1 MSYEDLLGRI
11 SRSIPELTGKLSAP
25 RVTYVKSLKKTYIS
39 FESAVLVGERQFLL
53 LEKLLRDFFPG
64 RPLALRVSSPSLR
77 ENFLAHV
84 EDYRPVLTDFLR
96 RNYPGIVAWLPAIS
110 WSCQGDRLTLTFPD
124 EFSLD
129 YVGRQNIANR
139 LARAVQE
146 IFDARVIVE
155 TTVAGDRE
163 ARLERAR
170 QERAQSLRVMT
181 RAELAE
187 RYGTGY
193 DPSSDG
199 NGSGRRKSAAAET
212 HRRAAQGKETAPDP
226 AASASASVS
235 GTAPGAASGTV
246 SGAVPG
252 ASSGATPGA
261 ASPGDLP
268 TSAPSSAL
276 ETGIPVPPMSSHPVG
291 RPILGRGIAD
301 RPVEIREL
309 NAESGLVVIQGDVF
323 LLETRELKGGETLLL
338 SFAVTDYTSSILCKT
353 FLRYRPR
360 SFRRGEEGAPAPIS
374 EEERR
379 AVHEKVEKIREGMNV
394 KLRGECQYDSYSRE
408 LAVMIRDLVEMEKPL
423 RQDTAE
429 EKRVELHLHT
439 NMSTL
444 DALTPAPDLIERAVQ
459 WGHPAIAVTDHGV
472 LQSFPAAFRAA
483 KGKLKL
489 IPGCEG
495 YLTEE
500 RDIVE
505 RADTRPYDGPIVVL
519 DFESTGLNT
528 ATARIIEIGAVK
540 LDRGTMVDRMEELV
554 DPGEPLPA
562 KITEVTNITDA
573 MLSGRPTAAELLPK
587 LMDFIGDLPIAA
599 HNSAFDG
606 ALLRAELRRLGRDYD
621 NPVLD
626 TLTYA
631 RKLFPDMKS
640 FKLKA
645 LCKHLGVSLKNA
657 HRAVHDAAAT
667 AGCLARMF
675 ERTAE
680 RDAEIHTL
688 RDLNTRL
695 KGGAIGSSWH
705 IILLARNRTGLVNL
719 NRLVTVSHL
728 QYFRRQPH
736 MPRQVIQQHREGLIL
751 GSACEAGELFRAVL
765 AGESPER
772 LKEIASFYDY
782 LEIQP
787 IGNNAFLLREGYVK
801 TEEDLRNLNRVIVR
815 LGEELGKPVVAT
827 GDVHF
832 LDPKDAVGRAVI
844 QAGMDYPD
852 ADLQPPLYFK
862 TTDEMLREFAY
873 LGPEKAREVVITNP
887 RKIADLVEPMTL
899 FPKHPRGEDTFQP
912 FWDDAEDNI
921 QRMTWQS
928 AQEMYG
934 TPLPEIVEAR
944 LKKELKSIV
953 GYGYCTLYNIAERL
967 VSRSLQDGY
976 LVGSRGSVGS
986 SLVARMCGITEV
998 NALPPHYRCEHC
1010 RRGFFDVDKSKY
1022 HVGVDLPDR
1031 DCPLCGR
1038 PLRKDG
1044 FDIPFEVFLGFEGDK
1059 VPDIDLNFSG
1069 EYQNKAH
1076 HYVEELFGHDHVF
1089 RAGTISGLA
1098 EKTAYGYA
1106 LHYLEDRGIH
1116 AGNAE
1121 KMRLAA
1127 ECTGVKRTTGQHPGG
1142 MVVVPREYDICEF
1155 TAVQHPADDLE
1166 SDFTTTHFDFNSM
1179 HDILVKLDCLG
1190 HDDPTMM
1197 HELEALTGVNF
1208 QQVPLDDPGVR
1219 SLFTSPAALG
1229 VSEEQILCNT
1239 GTYGVPEFGTEFV
1252 RGMLRDTR
1260 PSTMEELL
1268 RISGL
1273 SHGTDVWLGN
1283 AKDLINEG
1291 VATLS
1296 ECVCCRDDIMNYL
1309 MDRGVKPKLAFST
1322 MESVR
1327 KGKGLKP
1334 EMEQAMQEAG
1344 VPAWFMD
1351 SCRKIKYMFPKGH
1364 AVAYVTMSL
1373 RVAWFKLH
1381 EPLAY
1386 YCAYFTVRG
1395 DGFDAGTMIL
1405 SPDTCRQRL
1414 QALRALEKPT
1424 ARDKETATC
1433 LELVLEMTMRGI
1445 RFLPVDLYRSDISR
1459 FRIEGGNIRCPF
1471 TSLSGL
1477 GESVAQPIVD
1487 ARADGPFL
1495 SVEDLRLRT
1504 KIGTGTIEML
1514 RAHGSLD
1521 DLPETSQLS
1530 MF

>member
-1 MSYEDLLGRI
+1 MSYEDLMSRI
-11 SRSIPELTGKLSAP
+11 AREIPELAGKLSAP
-25 RVTYVKSLKKTYIS
+25 RVIYVKSRKKTYIT
-39 FESAVLVGERQFLL
+39 FESTVLVEEKQFLL
-53 LEKLLRDFFPG
+53 LEKILRETFPG
-64 RPLALRVSSPSLR
+64 RPLAVRVASPALR
-77 ENFLAHV
+77 ESFLRDVKA
-84 EDYRPVLTDFLR
+84 YRSVLTDFLR
-96 RNYPGIVAWLPAIS
+96 RSYPGIIAWLPNID
-110 WSCQGDRLTLTFPD
+110 WSCQGNRVTLTFPD

-129 YVGRQNIANR
+129 YTGKYNIANR
-139 LARAVQE
+139 LSTAIRE
-146 IFDARVIVE
+146 IFDAQVIVE

-163 ARLERAR
+163 ARLAR
-170 QERAQSLRVMT
+170 MTQERQQSLLTVT
-181 RAELAE
+181 RAEIAE
-187 RYGTGY
+187 RYGTAY
-193 DPSSDG
+193 DPSEKKAARAPRKTAEKKDTDG
-199 NGSGRRKSAAAET
+199 EKKAPKAAE
-212 HRRAAQGKETAPDP
+212 
-226 AASASASVS
+226 
-235 GTAPGAASGTV
+235 
-246 SGAVPG
+246 
-252 ASSGATPGA
+252 
-261 ASPGDLP
+261 
-268 TSAPSSAL
+268 SAL
-276 ETGIPVPPMSSHPVG
+276 QTGIPIPEMSNASVDK
-291 RPILGRGIAD
+291 PIMGRGIAD
-301 RPVEIREL
+301 HPVEIREL

-323 LLETRELKGGETLLL
+323 MLETKELRGGETLLVT
-338 SFAVTDYTSSILCKT
+338 FAVTDYTSSILCKT
-353 FLRYRPR
+353 FLRYRAR
-360 SFRRGEEGAPAPIS
+360 RARRGEEDSLPPIT
-374 EEERR
+374 EEERK
-379 AVHEKVEKIREGMNV
+379 AVQEKVQRIREGMNV
-394 KLRGECQYDSYSRE
+394 KIRGECQYDTFSRE
-408 LAVMIRDLVEMEKPL
+408 LAVMVRDMVEMEKEE

-429 EKRVELHLHT
+429 EKRVELHMHT
-439 NMSTL
+439 NMSTM
-444 DALTPAPDLIERAVQ
+444 DALTPVENLIARAVQ
-459 WGHPAIAVTDHGV
+459 WGHPAVAVTDHGV

-483 KGKLKL
+483 KGKIKL

-495 YLTEE
+495 YLIDE

-505 RADTRPYDGPIVVL
+505 RPGETAYDGPIVVL

-528 ATARIIEIGAVK
+528 SSARIIEIGAVK
-540 LDRGTMVDRMEELV
+540 LEKGTIVDQFEELV
-554 DPGEPLPA
+554 DPGEPLKP
-562 KITEVTNITDA
+562 KITEVTNITDV
-573 MLSGRPTAAELLPK
+573 MLSGKPKAAEMLPK
-587 LMDFIGDLPIAA
+587 LMAFIGDCPIAA
-599 HNSAFDG
+599 HNSAFDA
-606 ALLRAELRRLGRDYD
+606 ALLRSELKRLGMSYT

-631 RKLFPDMKS
+631 RKLYPELKS

-657 HRAVHDAAAT
+657 HRAVHDATAT
-667 AGCLARMF
+667 AHCLQRMF
-675 ERTAE
+675 EHTAE
-680 RDAEIHTL
+680 RYPEIRSY
-688 RDLNTRL
+688 RDLNEKLR
-695 KGGAIGSSWH
+695 GGAIGSSWH
-705 IILLARNRTGLVNL
+705 IILLARNREGLVNL
-719 NRLVTVSHL
+719 NRLVSISHL
-728 QYFRRQPH
+728 EYFRRQPH
-736 MPRQVIQQHREGLIL
+736 MPREIIRKYREGLIL

-765 AGESPER
+765 AGESDEK

-787 IGNNAFLLREGYVK
+787 IGNNAFLLREDYVK
-801 TEEDLRNLNRVIVR
+801 SEEELRDLNRVIVR
-815 LGEELGKPVVAT
+815 LGEEMGKPVVAT

-844 QAGMDYPD
+844 QAGMDFED
-852 ADLQPPLYFK
+852 ADNQPPLYFK
-862 TTDEMLREFAY
+862 TTDEMLKEFAY
-873 LGPEKAREVVITNP
+873 LGPEKAREVVIENP
-887 RKIADLVEPMTL
+887 RKIADLVEPMSL
-899 FPKHPRGEDTFQP
+899 FPKHPKGEDTFQP

-921 QRMTWQS
+921 QRMSWTT
-928 AQEMYG
+928 AEEMYG
-934 TPLPEIVEAR
+934 SPLPEIVEAR

-953 GYGYCTLYNIAERL
+953 GYGYCTLYNIAEKL
-967 VSRSLQDGY
+967 VSKSLEDGY

-998 NALPPHYRCEHC
+998 NALPPHYRCTHC
-1010 RRGFFDVDKSKY
+1010 HKGFFDVDKSKY

-1031 DCPLCGR
+1031 NCPQCGR
-1038 PLRKDG
+1038 RLTKDG

-1069 EYQNKAH
+1069 EYQNRAH

-1098 EKTAYGYA
+1098 DKTAYGYA
-1106 LHYLEDRGIH
+1106 LHYLEDRGIQ

-1142 MVVVPREYDICEF
+1142 MVVVPQEYDICEF

-1197 HELEALTGVNF
+1197 HELEKLTGVNF
-1208 QQVPLDDPGVR
+1208 QEVPLDDPGVR

-1229 VSEEQILCNT
+1229 VTSEDILCNT

-1252 RGMLRDTR
+1252 RGMLQDTQ
-1260 PSTMEELL
+1260 PCTMEELL

-1283 AKDLINEG
+1283 AKDLINAG
-1291 VATLS
+1291 TATLS

-1309 MDRGVKPKLAFST
+1309 MDQGVKPKMAFTT

-1334 EMEQAMQEAG
+1334 EMEQAMIEAG
-1344 VPAWFMD
+1344 VPEWFMD

-1405 SPDTCRQRL
+1405 SPDTCRERIREI
-1414 QALRALEKPT
+1414 RAMDKPS
-1424 ARDKETATC
+1424 AKDKDIATC
-1433 LELVLEMTMRGI
+1433 LELVLEMNMRGI
-1445 RFLPVDLYRSDISR
+1445 RFLPVDLYRSDVSS
-1459 FRIEGGNIRCPF
+1459 FLMEDGNIRCPF

-1477 GESVAQPIVD
+1477 GANAAIPIVE
-1487 ARADGPFL
+1487 ARKQGEFL
-1495 SVEDLRLRT
+1495 SVEDLRQRG
-1504 KIGTGTIEML
+1504 KAGAGTIEML
-1514 RAHGSLD
+1514 RAHGALEGLS
-1521 DLPETSQLS
+1521 ETSQIS
-1530 MF
+1530 MFS